1 MKAALERLKKLVD
14 SEERLVI
21 AVTYSS
27 TQQTVQAVRRTEQ
40 KVVASSKVIEE
51 VRAVQQSKRILPYS
65 LAR

>member
-27 TQQTVQAVRRTEQ
+27 TQQTAQAVSRTEQ
-40 KVVASSKVIEE
+40 KVESSSRVIEE
-51 VRAVQQSKRILPYS
+51 MRAVQQSTHHCIFF
-65 LAR
+65 